1 MNSRILLR
9 CDAGAR
15 IGMGHYRR
23 CRALDAALRDKGLEV
38 TWRVGLEAGASLGE
52 TTERA
57 EFTEA
62 GSENW
67 TNFARLARLFDL
79 VVIDHYGLAAE
90 ADRKTDFPWMRFDA
104 GLSREPTTAALIH
117 NALPGTQEEDYAGRL
132 ISTGARV
139 LTGPTYALLDGSF
152 SRARLSDRRNLTAV
166 SRILLTFGGGDDRGA
181 TQAALAELDQCWPD
195 AVRVVVASSANA
207 SLPEL
212 RVLAASD
219 SRIELRVDES
229 EMARVMAGVD
239 AAVTAGGTTLNELA
253 CLGVPAWVVAIA
265 DNQVRP
271 ALRWEAAGAA
281 KFGGDFPNEG
291 AFEGLREFLQDQRG
305 LLRMGERGQGMVDGQ
320 GAQRTA
326 QVISG
331 LLAGETE
338 IKCLS

>member
-1 MNSRILLR
+1 MNGRILFR

-23 CRALDAALRDKGLEV
+23 CRALDAALRDKGLDV
-38 TWRVGLEAGASLGE
+38 SWRIGLETSASLGE
-52 TTERA
+52 SGERV

-67 TNFARLARLFDL
+67 TNFACLARLFDL
-79 VVIDHYGLAAE
+79 VVIDHYGLAAA
-90 ADRKTDFPWMRFDA
+90 ADRKADFPWMRFDA
-104 GLSREPTTAALIH
+104 GLSREPTTAVLVH

-132 ISTGARV
+132 INTGARV

-152 SRARLSDRRNLTAV
+152 SRIRLIDRRNFTAV

-181 TQAALAELDQCWPD
+181 TQAALSELDQCWPD
-195 AVRVVVASSANA
+195 AIRVVVTGSTNS

-212 RVLAASD
+212 RALAASD
-219 SRIELRVDES
+219 SRIELRVDEA
-229 EMARVMAGVD
+229 EVARVMGGVD

-253 CLGVPAWVVAIA
+253 CLGIPAWVVAIA

-271 ALRWEAAGAA
+271 ALKWEAAGAT
-281 KFGGDFPNEG
+281 KFGGQFPNEG
-291 AFEGLREFLQDQRG
+291 AFKGLGDFLQDQRA
-305 LLRMGERGQGMVDGQ
+305 LFRMGECGRSMVDGQ

-326 QVISG
+326 MVLSELLSG
-331 LLAGETE
+331 ESQM
-338 IKCLS
+338 KCLH